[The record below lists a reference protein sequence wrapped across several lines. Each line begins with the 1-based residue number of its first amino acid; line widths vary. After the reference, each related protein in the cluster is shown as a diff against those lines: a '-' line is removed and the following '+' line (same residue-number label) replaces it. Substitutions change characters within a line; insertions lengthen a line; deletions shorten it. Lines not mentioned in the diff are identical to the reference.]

1 MLVPGN
7 QFVAEAKRILFGRVG
22 IDMVAGPTTV
32 WFWRMQRPTL
42 WWWQLTWL
50 GQAEHG
56 YNSPVWLVTDDRSLA
71 ENVIGL
77 MDGLIADLPEL
88 NRQNAE
94 AAWRDYGEVIL
105 CENRAEMVATSDD
118 YAPEHLTVQALDLPW
133 WLDQLQCYGSLFLGE
148 ETTVAFGDKAS
159 GTNHVLPT
167 SSAANY
173 TGGLSVH
180 KYMKIVTWQKST
192 REASKSVAEVT
203 ARISRL
209 EGMEA
214 HARSADIRLHK
225 YFPRRRV

>member
-1 MLVPGN
+1 M
-7 QFVAEAKRILFGRVG
+7 
-22 IDMVAGPTTV
+22 
-32 WFWRMQRPTL
+32 
-42 WWWQLTWL
+42 
-50 GQAEHG
+50 
-56 YNSPVWLVTDDRSLA
+56 
-71 ENVIGL
+71 
-77 MDGLIADLPEL
+77 
-88 NRQNAE
+88 
-94 AAWRDYGEVIL
+94 
-105 CENRAEMVATSDD
+105 
-118 YAPEHLTVQALDLPW
+118 
-133 WLDQLQCYGSLFLGE
+133 
-148 ETTVAFGDKAS
+148 AFGDKAS

-225 YFPRRRV
+225 YFPDEEFDLTAQG

>member
-1 MLVPGN
+1 M
-7 QFVAEAKRILFGRVG
+7 
-22 IDMVAGPTTV
+22 
-32 WFWRMQRPTL
+32 
-42 WWWQLTWL
+42 
-50 GQAEHG
+50 
-56 YNSPVWLVTDDRSLA
+56 
-71 ENVIGL
+71 
-77 MDGLIADLPEL
+77 
-88 NRQNAE
+88 
-94 AAWRDYGEVIL
+94 
-105 CENRAEMVATSDD
+105 
-118 YAPEHLTVQALDLPW
+118 QALDLPW

-192 REASKSVAEVT
+192 REASKPVAEAT

-225 YFPRRRV
+225 YFPDEEFDLTAQG